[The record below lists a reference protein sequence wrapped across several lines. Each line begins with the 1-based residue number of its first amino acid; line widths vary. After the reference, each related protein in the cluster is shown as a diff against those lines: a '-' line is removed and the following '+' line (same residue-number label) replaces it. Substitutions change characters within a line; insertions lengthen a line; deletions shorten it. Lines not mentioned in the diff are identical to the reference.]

1 MHIHFA
7 PLQGYTDDVYR
18 RIHNELVGGIHCY
31 YTPFMRIEGGGVRA
45 KDLRDIRP
53 EWNQGVNVVP
63 QVIANSRKE
72 FDRLCDIIIENGYKR
87 IDINMGCP
95 FPLQTRHGRGCGL
108 LQHPDIVADI
118 MQRVTELTEQGIQFS
133 VKLRLG
139 LESEEECFS
148 ILPLLNS
155 TPLTHVTLH
164 PRIASQQYKGEVHL
178 DAFCRFANE
187 CQHPLIYNGDLT
199 TLEDLH
205 RIETEFPHLCGMMI
219 GRGLLARPSLAR
231 EYAEGKEWTLEQ
243 RIHLITRM
251 HARLHEHYA
260 SIIPSETQLLS
271 KLRTF
276 WDFMEPTFGHKTIK
290 KIQKAGNLKNYL
302 VAIP

>member
-1 MHIHFA
+1 MQIHFA

-18 RIHNELVGGIHCY
+18 RIHNELVDGVLCY

-72 FDRLCDIIIENGYKR
+72 FDRLCAIIIENGYKR

-108 LQHPDIVADI
+108 LQHPDIVTEI
-118 MQRVTELTEQGIQFS
+118 MGRVSELTEEGIQFS

-139 LESEEECFS
+139 LESVEECFN
-148 ILPLLNS
+148 ILPLLNN
-155 TPLTHVTLH
+155 TPLSHITLH
-164 PRIASQQYKGEVHL
+164 PRLASQQYKGEIHL
-178 DAFCRFANE
+178 GAFRRFANE

-205 RIETEFPHLCGMMI
+205 RIETEFPQLCGMMI

-231 EYAEGKEWTLEQ
+231 EYAERKEWTLEQ

-251 HARLHEHYA
+251 HDRLHEHYA

-276 WDFMEPTFGHKTIK
+276 WDFMEPTFGHKTVK

-302 VAIP
+302 AAIP

>member
-108 LQHPDIVADI
+108 LQHPDIVAEI

-148 ILPLLNS
+148 ILPLLNN
-155 TPLTHVTLH
+155 TPLSHVTLH
-164 PRIASQQYKGEVHL
+164 PRIASQQY
-178 DAFCRFANE
+178 
-187 CQHPLIYNGDLT
+187 
-199 TLEDLH
+199 
-205 RIETEFPHLCGMMI
+205 
-219 GRGLLARPSLAR
+219 
-231 EYAEGKEWTLEQ
+231 
-243 RIHLITRM
+243 
-251 HARLHEHYA
+251 
-260 SIIPSETQLLS
+260 
-271 KLRTF
+271 
-276 WDFMEPTFGHKTIK
+276 
-290 KIQKAGNLKNYL
+290 
-302 VAIP
+302 

>member
-1 MHIHFA
+1 MSFRKSLPIA
-7 PLQGYTDDVYR
+7 GKNSTASATSLLKMVTSESTS
-18 RIHNELVGGIHCY
+18 I
-31 YTPFMRIEGGGVRA
+31 
-45 KDLRDIRP
+45 
-53 EWNQGVNVVP
+53 WVVLSLSKLGT
-63 QVIANSRKE
+63 AE
-72 FDRLCDIIIENGYKR
+72 D
-87 IDINMGCP
+87 
-95 FPLQTRHGRGCGL
+95 
-108 LQHPDIVADI
+108 ADSCS
-118 MQRVTELTEQGIQFS
+118 T
-133 VKLRLG
+133 RLG

-205 RIETEFPHLCGMMI
+205 RIETEFPHLCSMMI

-231 EYAEGKEWTLEQ
+231 EYAEGKEWTLGQ

-302 VAIP
+302 AAIP

>member
-108 LQHPDIVADI
+108 LQHPDIVAEI

-148 ILPLLNS
+148 ILPLLNN

-164 PRIASQQYKGEVHL
+164 PRIASQQYKGEVHF

-205 RIETEFPHLCGMMI
+205 RIETESRHWRTCTASRRSFPIC
-219 GRGLLARPSLAR
+219 AA
-231 EYAEGKEWTLEQ
+231 
-243 RIHLITRM
+243 
-251 HARLHEHYA
+251 
-260 SIIPSETQLLS
+260 
-271 KLRTF
+271 
-276 WDFMEPTFGHKTIK
+276 
-290 KIQKAGNLKNYL
+290 
-302 VAIP
+302 